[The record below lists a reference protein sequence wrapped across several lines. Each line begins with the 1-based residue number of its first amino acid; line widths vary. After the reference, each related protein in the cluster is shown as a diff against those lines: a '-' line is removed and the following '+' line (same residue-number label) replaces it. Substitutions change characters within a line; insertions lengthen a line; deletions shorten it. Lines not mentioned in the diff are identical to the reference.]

1 MAKFSELN
9 EQDRIQYIKDGFILI
24 LEQLAKDPSKLNNYI
39 KLEKPKLNVP
49 ALETIKEGMSDADKK
64 LVEDRNKIVQAK
76 VDAENTKIE
85 TEYKTKEE
93 VFVKVEAIVSKL
105 QKKEGCLC
113 GSCINV
119 NITNNVIPPELDV
132 LIDVARK
139 EAEERTY

>member
-1 MAKFSELN
+1 MAKFTDLN

-24 LEQLAKDPSKLNNYI
+24 LEQLAKDPSKLKNYI
-39 KLEKPKLNVP
+39 KLDKPKLNVP
-49 ALETIKEGMSDADKK
+49 ALEIIKEEMTENDKK
-64 LVEDRNKIVQAK
+64 LVEDRNRIVQAK

-93 VFVKVEAIVSKL
+93 VFAKVEAIVSKL

-119 NITNNVIPPELDV
+119 NITNNVVPPELDV
-132 LIDVARK
+132 LI
-139 EAEERTY
+139 

>member
-1 MAKFSELN
+1 MAKFTDLN

-24 LEQLAKDPSKLNNYI
+24 LEQLAKDPSKLKNYI
-39 KLEKPKLNVP
+39 KLDKPKLNVP
-49 ALETIKEGMSDADKK
+49 ALEIIKEEMTENDKK
-64 LVEDRNKIVQAK
+64 LVEDRNRIVQAK

-93 VFVKVEAIVSKL
+93 VFAKVEAIVSKL

-119 NITNNVIPPELDV
+119 NITNNVVPPELDV

-139 EAEERTY
+139 EAEERIY